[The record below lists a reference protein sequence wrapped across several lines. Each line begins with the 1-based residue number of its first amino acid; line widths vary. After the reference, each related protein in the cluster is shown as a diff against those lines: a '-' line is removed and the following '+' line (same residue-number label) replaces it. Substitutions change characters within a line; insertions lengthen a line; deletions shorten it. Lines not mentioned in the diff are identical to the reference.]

1 MVIRVVRFPGLR
13 RAAWALA
20 ALWLSA
26 PAEAGNDRIFAN
38 GFEPCCHIGG
48 TVSGLSGSGL
58 VLRLAA
64 GAITQDTSISGNGQY
79 AFASDLAPGESY
91 AVTITTQPTGQS
103 CTVANAVGIA
113 GDANSSRVDVQCGTG
128 LPLNWDHGNWDA
140 DWQ

>member
-1 MVIRVVRFPGLR
+1 VVIRVVRFPGLR

-48 TVSGLSGSGL
+48 TVSGMSGSGL
-58 VLRLAA
+58 VVRLVA
-64 GAITQDTSISGNGQY
+64 GAINENKPISSNGMY
-79 AFASDLAPGESY
+79 AFAALLTPGANYNVS
-91 AVTITTQPTGQS
+91 IITQPTGQS

-113 GDANSSRVDVQCGTG
+113 GDANSSCVDVQCGTG
-128 LPLNWDHGNWDA
+128 LPLNWDQGNWDA